1 MLVLTD
7 FSIFFTWFYFWKV
20 KLRNVW
26 YDYKDEPRKLSRS
39 RDKFIGCTIEESCF
53 DSWLGSYLLWTT
65 QNIGD
70 KSPSEASVHILVHT
84 ESHPKIR
91 EYSLPL

>member
-1 MLVLTD
+1 LPVISD
-7 FSIFFTWFYFWKV
+7 FPIFFAWFYFGKF

-26 YDYKDEPRKLSRS
+26 HDYKDEPRELSRS
-39 RDKFIGCTIEESCF
+39 RDEVIGCTTEESWF

-70 KSPSEASVHILVHT
+70 TSPSEASVHI
-84 ESHPKIR
+84 
-91 EYSLPL
+91 Y